1 MATKNKTVYILG
13 AGFSMDSGA
22 PSQAQIIQNIYQLKE
37 QSNKQKNSKAQ
48 PWLKMMDSFLNDQL
62 LVSDDQKKFYT
73 LEDIYTPIDK
83 SLTEMVSFRELTP
96 VKLLDLRDS
105 LNRLVILAIRESI
118 TKSKKDKSTIDQFAR
133 HLVKNCKKRLDNE
146 KNDKVSVITTNWD
159 IMLDN
164 SIYSILCSEP
174 KLKGTSFLGVL
185 DYCCYISSLEE
196 DADDIKPGLYA
207 LGKGGYNVKML
218 KLHGSLNWLQ
228 CPKCQR
234 LYVSLHKKFAGGYV
248 YSKRFCRHCEK
259 NFNQKQHISNRLR
272 INLITPTFLKN
283 LNNIQNKLIWQNAGI
298 ELSEA
303 SKVVFIGYS
312 LPQADFEFKQLLSRM
327 IPSDTKI
334 EVVLTEFDDPKKCD
348 QRYQWQTAGYR
359 YQNFFSHRDLTIHYD
374 GVKSF
379 VEKYCC

>member
-1 MATKNKTVYILG
+1 MAIQNKTVYILG

-22 PSQAQIIQNIYQLKE
+22 PSQAQIIQNIYSLND
-37 QSNKQKNSKAQ
+37 QSNSKKYAKAK
-48 PWLKMMDSFLNDQL
+48 PWLKLMDSFLSDQL
-62 LVSDDQKKFYT
+62 LVSDDEKHFYT

-83 SLTEMVSFRELTP
+83 SLTDMVSFRELTP
-96 VKLLDLRDS
+96 IQLIELRDA

-118 TKSKKDKSTIDQFAR
+118 SKSNKDKSTIAQFAK
-133 HLVKNCKKRLDNE
+133 HLVERCKERLTDE
-146 KNDKVSVITTNWD
+146 KNDFVSVITTNWD

-164 SIYSILCSEP
+164 ALYSILWDERKP
-174 KLKGTSFLGVL
+174 KGMKFLGVI

-196 DADDIKPGLYA
+196 DAEDIKPGLYA
-207 LGKGGYNVKML
+207 LGKGGYNIKLL

-248 YSKRFCRHCEK
+248 FSKRHCRHCEK
-259 NFNQKQHISNRLR
+259 NFKQKEHPSNRLR

-327 IPSDTKI
+327 IPSDAKI
-334 EVVLTEFDDPKKCD
+334 EVVLTEFDDPGKCD
-348 QRYQWQTAGYR
+348 HRFQWQTAGYR
-359 YQNFFSHRDLTIHYD
+359 YKNFFSQRDLKIHYD
-374 GVKSF
+374 GVKNF
-379 VEKYCC
+379 VQNFCC